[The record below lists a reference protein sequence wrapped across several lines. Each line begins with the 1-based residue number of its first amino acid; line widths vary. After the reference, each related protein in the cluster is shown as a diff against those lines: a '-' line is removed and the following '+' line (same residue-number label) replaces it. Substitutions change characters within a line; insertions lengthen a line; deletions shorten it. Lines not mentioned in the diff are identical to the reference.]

1 MKNNFNNENF
11 TKKEVTLGFDLGV
24 GSVGWSVVD
33 SKTNQIYYLGS
44 RLFSSAQTAEERRAF
59 RGARRLIR
67 RRKYKNQRLVNL
79 IWKYNDYFQFKDKSE
94 ILANNS
100 KQQQENDIVLNLK
113 VLALNSTIDSKQL
126 AWILHD
132 YLQNRGYFYE
142 NNENI
147 NIYPSEKLLEHYN
160 KYGFYNGIIDL
171 NDQNQIKDEQ
181 LMTDFNF
188 SNKQWLN
195 EIKQVLNSQDNL
207 PEEFINEY
215 LALFSF
221 VREMSK
227 GPGSL
232 NSSSPYGVYGYDK
245 EQKKT
250 VQLYKNIWDK
260 TTGKC
265 SVFNTE
271 YRAPKNLPS
280 ALIFNELNELT
291 TIRSKSDLLNGWFI
305 TQVEKYNFLNG
316 IIDYL
321 LNLDKD
327 TKVKK
332 AQIDKI
338 INKTIENSVN
348 TFLIEHNFDG
358 ISEFEKIENIDKNEH
373 KLKLSGLK
381 LNKNGKIEFGDLTK
395 LADFVQKLKQYL
407 DIRFVSQYNLED
419 KLSFLDNMFLY
430 LSHNY
435 TYLDKTNTDNLA
447 LACKNDRI
455 FDFIVKNQYE
465 PLCSLFKGISE
476 DFKNELSKTHS
487 LSQKAITFVISK
499 MIGIQNIP
507 YSKEKDKGWN
517 FEALKNYDESFKE
530 EITKNRNGAGNN
542 KKSSKYLNPDFI
554 DEAILSP
561 GVKKILREATKVFNA
576 IKKKFGK
583 KFEISKVVIELAR
596 ELSDDDISKNKK
608 NYEKIIKSNR
618 EIIEKH
624 LKSLNINEVL
634 IEDVLKSPIK
644 SYKTLLWLQQDH
656 NDLYSGKE
664 ILFEEIF
671 TNTEIDHILPYSQS
685 FDDSSSNKVLVL
697 KKSNQL
703 KGQKTP
709 YEFINSGMA
718 GITWDEY
725 VKNCDR
731 WYANSNEGFV
741 NSLEKTK
748 KYKKLLTQEE
758 QSSFDIGFLARNL
771 NDTRYATV
779 VFRDALQ
786 EYSKNISNCNKS
798 MFPVISINGGI
809 TSFIR
814 KNMLS
819 EKLRKKDR
827 DDYSH
832 HAIDASIIAMF
843 ANETKTLY
851 HQLQNMSNYKI
862 YKSASTG
869 TWRKEDIKTG
879 EITEIDSNTWK
890 QLKIQNEISQIAR
903 EMEKNLDNID
913 FRVQFSRKKEIKS
926 NMQLFNST
934 VYSMIKDEDE
944 FRQIN
949 KKSLFSKKSDIDK
962 LFNSE
967 KENILLAQANPYLFD
982 LIKSVYLEYESEYK
996 NTDQGVFNKYM
1007 ADLCKNY
1014 PDKFS
1019 PEFISKMI
1027 NSKTVVFYDSTNDN
1041 TFRIKHLRVKGDK
1054 LKDTSGLI
1062 IVNKDSKTDLPKA
1075 YQTSINSVGLMIMK
1089 KKDNVVGK
1097 MPEYVR
1103 VPINTLNTHFNTNEL
1118 DILKHDF
1125 SKDKRFMKYLKE
1137 KQIDQNYVVW
1147 RILVRGTTLIEKERR
1162 ELFYI
1167 SSFQTVNDVL
1177 ELKYVAKLNKK
1188 ISDENKEIITRIR
1201 KTTNQIIND
1210 YIILDNKN
1218 SHEAEPDIL
1227 GLNKILIDKRFN

>member
-1 MKNNFNNENF
+1 MKNNLNNENF
-11 TKKEVTLGFDLGV
+11 AKKQVTLGFDLGV

-33 SKTNQIYYLGS
+33 SQTNQIYYLGS
-44 RLFSSAQTAEERRAF
+44 RLFSSAQTAQERRAF

-79 IWKYNDYFQFKDKSE
+79 IWKYNDYFQFNDKSE
-94 ILANNS
+94 IVANNS

-113 VLALNSTIDSKQL
+113 VLALNSTIEPKQL

-142 NNENI
+142 NDENV

-171 NDQNQIKDEQ
+171 NDQNQINDEQ

-207 PEEFINEY
+207 PEEFIKEY
-215 LALFSF
+215 LNLFSF

-232 NSSSPYGVYGYDK
+232 NSASPYGIYGYDK
-245 EQKKT
+245 EQKK
-250 VQLYKNIWDK
+250 VVELYKNIWDK
-260 TTGKC
+260 TIGKC
-265 SVFNTE
+265 SIFTEE

-280 ALIFNELNELT
+280 ALIFNELNELS
-291 TIRSKSDLLNGWFI
+291 TIRSKSDLLSGWFI
-305 TQVEKYNFLNG
+305 TQEEKYNFLNNL
-316 IIDYL
+316 INYL
-321 LNLDKD
+321 FSLDKD

-332 AQIDKI
+332 GQIDKI
-338 INKTIENSVN
+338 INKTIEESANK
-348 TFLIEHNFDG
+348 FLIEHNIDG
-358 ISEFEKIENIDKNEH
+358 ISEFEKRETTEKTEH

-381 LNKNGKIEFGDLTK
+381 INKNGKFEFGDLTK
-395 LADFVQKLKQYL
+395 LADFVQKLKEHL
-407 DIRFVSQYNLED
+407 DIKFVSQYNLEE
-419 KLSFLDNMFLY
+419 KLNFLDNMFLY
-430 LSHNY
+430 LSRNY
-435 TYLDKTNTDNLA
+435 AYLDKINQDNLA
-447 LACKNDRI
+447 LVSEKDEI
-455 FDFIVKNQYE
+455 FASLVKNEYE
-465 PLCSLFKGISE
+465 SLCSLFKSISE
-476 DFKNELSKTHS
+476 DFSDQLSKTHS
-487 LSQKAITFVISK
+487 LSQKAIKLVISN
-499 MIGIQNIP
+499 MIGLQNIP
-507 YSKEKDKGWN
+507 YNKEKDKGWN
-517 FEALKNYDESFKE
+517 FEALKNYDESFKA
-530 EITKNRNGAGNN
+530 EIAKSKNGVVVN
-542 KKSSKYLNPDFI
+542 KKTSKYLNPSFV

-583 KFEISKVVIELAR
+583 EFEISKVVIELAR
-596 ELSDDDISKNKK
+596 ELSDDDITKNKK
-608 NYEKIIKSNR
+608 NYEKLIKSNK
-618 EIIEKH
+618 EIVEKH
-624 LKSLNINEVL
+624 LKNLNISENL
-634 IEDVLKSPIK
+634 IEDILNSPIK

-664 ILFEEIF
+664 IRFEEIF

-685 FDDSSSNKVLVL
+685 FDDSSSNKVLVF

-703 KGQKTP
+703 KGQRTP
-709 YEFINSGMA
+709 YEFITSGMA
-718 GITWDEY
+718 GITWEEY

-731 WYANSNEGFV
+731 WYANSNEGFS
-741 NSLEKTK
+741 NSLDKTK
-748 KYKKLLTQEE
+748 KYKKLLAQEE
-758 QSSFDIGFLARNL
+758 QNSFDIGFLARNL
-771 NDTRYATV
+771 NDTRYATI
-779 VFRDALQ
+779 VFRDALL
-786 EYSKNISNCNKS
+786 EYSKNVSSDAKS
-798 MFPVISINGGI
+798 KLSVISINGGV

-814 KNMLS
+814 KSMEN
-819 EKLRKKDR
+819 EKFRKKDR

-869 TWRKEDIKTG
+869 TWCKEDIKTG

-926 NMQLFNST
+926 NLQLFNST
-934 VYSMIKDEDE
+934 VYSMMKEGDA

-949 KKSLFSKKSDIDK
+949 KKSLFDKKSEIDK

-982 LIKSVYLEYESEYK
+982 LIKSVYLEYEAQYK
-996 NTDQGVFNKYM
+996 NTDQAIFNKYM
-1007 ADLCKNY
+1007 RDLSSNY

-1019 PEFISKMI
+1019 EEFISKMI
-1027 NSKTVVFYDSTNDN
+1027 NSKTVVFYDSTNEN
-1041 TFRIKHLRVKGDK
+1041 TFRIKHLKVKGDK
-1054 LKDTSGLI
+1054 LNDISQLVIKS
-1062 IVNKDSKTDLPKA
+1062 KDSHTGLPNA
-1075 YQTSINSVGLMIMK
+1075 YQTSVNSVALIILK
-1089 KKDNVVGK
+1089 KKDNVSEKGSQ
-1097 MPEYVR
+1097 YIR
-1103 VPINTLNTHFNTNEL
+1103 VPINTFNAHLDSNEL
-1118 DILKHDF
+1118 NILKHDF
-1125 SKDKRFMKYLKE
+1125 SKDKKFVTYLKE
-1137 KQIDQNYVVW
+1137 KQIDQNYDIW
-1147 RILVRGTTLIEKERR
+1147 RILARGTILIEKESR

-1167 SSFQTVNDVL
+1167 SSFQNINDWN
-1177 ELKYVAKLNKK
+1177 ELKYVRRSNDKVVRKNKVQEKRMPKTLNNLL
-1188 ISDENKEIITRIR
+1188 SN
-1201 KTTNQIIND
+1201 
-1210 YIILDNKN
+1210 YIILDGKHG
-1218 SHEAEPDIL
+1218 SPSEPDIL
-1227 GLNKILIDKRFN
+1227 GLNKILIDKYFK